1 LRERLATAPPAYLT
15 GAVDNP
21 ALTED
26 GMELLLRN
34 RAASEGLLARIG
46 RDRRWTRH
54 LKVRRALVRHL
65 RTPYS
70 VARGLVSQL
79 YWRDL
84 ADLVEDIRFH
94 PALRR
99 QAEQLLS
106 DRLPALAV
114 GERVT
119 LARKASPGLIPA
131 LAGSGETPVFR
142 ALLDNARLRSA
153 DAERIAGGEN
163 VRGEI
168 LRLLAEHPT
177 WGRSRDVLLALA
189 RNPRTPV
196 AVALKVLARLSRDD
210 LERLSEDD
218 AVPQIVRVGSRRRM
232 ETSSGR
238 DRSPGDEN
246 DDHEH
251 FG

>member
-1 LRERLATAPPAYLT
+1 
-15 GAVDNP
+15 VDNP

-26 GMELLLRN
+26 GMELLLRHH
-34 RAASEGLLARIG
+34 AASAGLLARIG

-54 LKVRRALVRHL
+54 LSVRRAVVRHR

-70 VARGLVSQL
+70 VARNLVSQL

-84 ADLVEDIRFH
+84 ADLVEDLRFH

-99 QAEQLLS
+99 QAEQLLG
-106 DRLPALAV
+106 DRLPELAV

-119 LARKASPGLIPA
+119 LARKASPGLIAA
-131 LAGSGETPVFR
+131 LAESGETPVFR
-142 ALLDNARLRSA
+142 ALLDNGRLRSA
-153 DAERIAGGEN
+153 DAERIAGRED

-168 LRLLAEHPT
+168 LRLLSVHPT
-177 WGRSRDVLLALA
+177 WGRSRDVVLALA

-196 AVALKVLARLSRDD
+196 AVALKLLSKLSRDD
-210 LERLSEDD
+210 LEQLSEND
-218 AVPQIVRVGSRRRM
+218 AVPRIVRVGSLRQV

-238 DRSPGDEN
+238 DRSRRDESN
-246 DDHEH
+246 DE
-251 FG
+251 